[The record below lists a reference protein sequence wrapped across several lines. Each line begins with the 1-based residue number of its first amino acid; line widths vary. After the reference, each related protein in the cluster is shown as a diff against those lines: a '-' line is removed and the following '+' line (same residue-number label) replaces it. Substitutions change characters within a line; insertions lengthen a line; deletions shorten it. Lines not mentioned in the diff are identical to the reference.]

1 MPPVQYHVGQFPPD
15 NLDWESLVPHV
26 GRANRALARY
36 DALLHAIPNARV
48 LLSPLTTREAVLS
61 SRIEGTQATM
71 NEVLEYE
78 AGAVSDRS
86 PEKEADILEVLN
98 YRRALRQ
105 AEQLLPGL
113 PISGRLLRT
122 VHETLMEGVRG
133 RDKAPGEFRR
143 IQNWIGPASS
153 AIEEASFVPIP
164 PETLADG
171 MSTWERYVHQADAP
185 DPMVQLAVAHAE
197 FEALHPFL
205 DGNGRIA
212 RLLIPLFLF
221 DKGILSSPTFFMSAY
236 LEANRDEYY
245 ERLRS
250 VSRESDWTG
259 WARFFLEAT
268 VHQAESNEEKA
279 KNILQLYADLKDQVV
294 GMTHSQYGVR
304 ALDALFESPI
314 FRSASFVDNV
324 EIPTQTARRILK
336 VFREGGLLQTLR
348 PARGRQSGVFAF
360 SKLLEIVEGRPILV
374 DHAR

>member
-1 MPPVQYHVGQFPPD
+1 
-15 NLDWESLVPHV
+15 
-26 GRANRALARY
+26 
-36 DALLHAIPNARV
+36 
-48 LLSPLTTREAVLS
+48 
-61 SRIEGTQATM
+61 M

-98 YRRALRQ
+98 YRGALRQ

-153 AIEEASFVPIP
+153 AIEEASFVPMP

-205 DGNGRIA
+205 
-212 RLLIPLFLF
+212 
-221 DKGILSSPTFFMSAY
+221 
-236 LEANRDEYY
+236 E
-245 ERLRS
+245 
-250 VSRESDWTG
+250 
-259 WARFFLEAT
+259 T
-268 VHQAESNEEKA
+268 V
-279 KNILQLYADLKDQVV
+279 
-294 GMTHSQYGVR
+294 
-304 ALDALFESPI
+304 
-314 FRSASFVDNV
+314 
-324 EIPTQTARRILK
+324 TA
-336 VFREGGLLQTLR
+336 G
-348 PARGRQSGVFAF
+348 SGVC
-360 SKLLEIVEGRPILV
+360 
-374 DHAR
+374 